1 MISLKQTFVAA
12 FILFSAFAG
21 AQKLDNALLWKISG
35 NGLTAPSYLYGTIH
49 MTCDASLDAK
59 VLDALDATSRL
70 YLELDMDDPK
80 LQSAMMGGMIM
91 KDGVTMSSL
100 ASAEDFAAVDELL
113 KKTTGVSAKMLDNVK
128 PVMVTSMLLPGM
140 FDCAPQATEAVLMQI
155 SQEQKEEI
163 LGLET
168 VEEQLAVFDA
178 IPYKQ
183 QMQEL
188 VKTARSGMASD
199 KEELK
204 KMMDIYNRKDITAL
218 LEFMHTSENKMYSEH
233 NDVLL
238 TNRNRNWISKIEA
251 AAKAAPTFFG
261 VGAAHLAGEQGV
273 IKLLRKKGYKVEAVK

>member
-1 MISLKQTFVAA
+1 MISLKHALLTA
-12 FILFSAFAG
+12 FTLVSAFAG

-49 MTCDASLDAK
+49 MTCDAALDDK
-59 VLDALDATSRL
+59 VLAALDATSRL
-70 YLELDMDDPK
+70 YLELDMDDPS
-80 LQSAMMGGMIM
+80 LQSTMMRGMIM
-91 KDGVTMSSL
+91 KDGITMSSL
-100 ASAEDFAAVDELL
+100 ASAEDFAAVDDLL
-113 KKTTGVSAKMLDNVK
+113 KKTTGVSATMLDNVK

-155 SQEQKEEI
+155 SQEQNEEI

-188 VKTARSGMASD
+188 VKTARSGMVSD

-204 KMMDIYNRKDITAL
+204 KMMDIYSREDITAL
-218 LEFMHTSENKMYSEH
+218 LEFMHASENKMYSEH

-238 TNRNRNWISKIEA
+238 ANRNRNWIPKIEA